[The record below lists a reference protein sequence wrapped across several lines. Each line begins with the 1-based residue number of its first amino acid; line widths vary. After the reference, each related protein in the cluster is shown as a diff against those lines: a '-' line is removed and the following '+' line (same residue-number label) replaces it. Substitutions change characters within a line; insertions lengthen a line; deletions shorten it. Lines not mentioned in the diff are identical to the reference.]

1 MAPDDPTP
9 ISCTPA
15 GVLFVIGTPIGN
27 LKDITYRAVE
37 TLREVDFV
45 ACEDTRRS
53 SKLLAAYDIQKKLV
67 SYHEHNKFVR
77 GTSIVERILGGER
90 CGLLSDAGT
99 PTVSDPGYRLIHMAL
114 EKGIEVIPIPGV
126 SAPITALSA
135 SGLPSDAFAFLGY
148 LPKKPEAKTQLF
160 RRLLPE
166 TRTLIAFD
174 SPLRIRDSLEALVAV
189 MGDRHLAV
197 ARELTKIHEE
207 ILRGTAEEVLVELN
221 TRPTIKGEVTLLIA
235 GRRGS
240 LLELERAELSIA
252 QLYVLLREEIGM
264 SRMDAMKAIARE
276 RGRSKQEIYAEL
288 LAGEK
293 S

>member
-1 MAPDDPTP
+1 MIHRTNG
-9 ISCTPA
+9 C
-15 GVLFVIGTPIGN
+15 LFVIGTPIGN

-53 SKLLAAYDIQKKLV
+53 SKLLAAHDIEKKLV

-77 GTSIVERILGGER
+77 GKSIVQRILGGER

-99 PTVSDPGYRLIHMAL
+99 PTVSDPGYRLIQMAL
-114 EKGIEVIPIPGV
+114 EKGIEIIPIPGV

-148 LPKKPEAKTQLF
+148 LPKKPAAKTQLF

-174 SPLRIRDSLEALVAV
+174 SPLRIRDSLQALVAV

-207 ILRGTAEEVLVELN
+207 ILRGTAEEVLAELN
-221 TRPTIKGEVTLLIA
+221 TRPTIKGEITLLIA

-240 LLELERAELSIA
+240 LLELERHELSIA

-264 SRMDAMKAIARE
+264 SRMDAMKAIAKE

-288 LAGEK
+288 LEGEK